1 MFCENTL
8 CPYSRDSIINLY
20 EGLIGYVVSYLVGD
34 EMGDLSEDV
43 RQMLLERA
51 DLDTFNGADGERYSQ
66 GTLHFRNTLMGIQA
80 AIGMDRFSGEMENNG
95 VFIDDDAVLFRI

>member
-1 MFCENTL
+1 M
-8 CPYSRDSIINLY
+8 
-20 EGLIGYVVSYLVGD
+20 IGYVVSYLVGD

-66 GTLHFRNTLMGIQA
+66 GTLHFRDTLMGIQA

>member
-1 MFCENTL
+1 M
-8 CPYSRDSIINLY
+8 
-20 EGLIGYVVSYLVGD
+20 IGYVVSNLVGD
-34 EMGDLSEDV
+34 EMGRFIDDV

-66 GTLHFRNTLMGIQA
+66 GTLHFRNTLMGVQA

>member
-1 MFCENTL
+1 MLFRTL
-8 CPYSRDSIINLY
+8 LGMRW
-20 EGLIGYVVSYLVGD
+20 
-34 EMGDLSEDV
+34 GDLSEDV

-95 VFIDDDAVLFRI
+95 VFIDDDAVLFRIEIS